1 MKLIFLDTETTGNTK
16 DDVLCQLA
24 YHELGSNTDFCE
36 LYNPGRPIPPEA
48 SAVTHITNRHVAD
61 KPKFTESK
69 DYENIKNLLEDQD
82 SILIAHNASFDIGML
97 EKEGIVPKNFIC
109 TLRVAR
115 DLDTDGKLPKYNLQ
129 YLRYA
134 LDLNVEA
141 QAHDALGDVHV
152 LRALFERLLAKMA
165 ELHGNEDLAIQK
177 MIEISSHPS
186 ILRTIN
192 FGKYAGRSLE
202 EVVKMD
208 RGYLEWLYDQK
219 RNSDQNEE
227 DWLYTLEKLLSK

>member
-24 YHELGSNTDFCE
+24 YHELGSNNDFCQ
-36 LYNPGRPIPPEA
+36 LYNPGRPIPPDA

-61 KPKFTESK
+61 KPKFIESQ
-69 DYENIKNLLEDQD
+69 DYENIKNLLEGEDAVV
-82 SILIAHNASFDIGML
+82 IAHNATFDLDML
-97 EKEGIVPKNFIC
+97 QKENIAPRNFIC

-152 LRALFERLLAKMA
+152 LRALFERLLVKMT
-165 ELHGNEDLAIQK
+165 ELHGSEEVAIQK

-192 FGKYAGRSLE
+192 FGKYAGRSLD
-202 EVVKMD
+202 EVLKMD

-219 RNSDQNEE
+219 KNSEQNEE
-227 DWLYTLEKLLSK
+227 DWLYTLEKL

>member
-24 YHELGSNTDFCE
+24 YHELGSNSDFCQ

-48 SAVTHITNRHVAD
+48 SAVTHITNRHVTD
-61 KPKFTESK
+61 KPKFTESQ
-69 DYENIKNLLEDQD
+69 DYQNIKNLLEDED
-82 SILIAHNASFDIGML
+82 VVVIAHNATFDLDML
-97 EKEGIVPKNFIC
+97 QKENIIPKNFIC

-115 DLDTDGKLPKYNLQ
+115 ELDTDGKLPKYNLQ

-152 LRALFERLLAKMA
+152 LRALFERLLAKMI
-165 ELHGNEDLAIQK
+165 ELHGNEDVAIQK

-192 FGKYAGRSLE
+192 FGKYAGRSLD
-202 EVVKMD
+202 EVLKID

-219 RNSDQNEE
+219 RNSEQNEE

>member
-24 YHELGSNTDFCE
+24 YHELGSNTDFCA
-36 LYNPGRPIPPEA
+36 LYNPGRSIPPEA
-48 SAVTHITNRHVAD
+48 SAVTHITNKHVAD
-61 KPKFTESK
+61 KPKFKESP
-69 DYENIKNLLEDQD
+69 DYENIKKLLESDD
-82 SILIAHNASFDIGML
+82 VIVVAHNAVFDLDML
-97 EKEGIVPKNFIC
+97 QKENIVPKNFIC

-141 QAHDALGDVHV
+141 QAHDALGDVLV
-152 LRALFERLLAKMA
+152 LRALFERLLAKMI
-165 ELHGNEDLAIQK
+165 ELHSNEEVAIEK
-177 MIEISSHPS
+177 MIEVSSHPS
-186 ILRTIN
+186 IFRTIG
-192 FGKYAGRSLE
+192 FGKYAGRNLD
-202 EVVKMD
+202 EVLKMD

-219 RNSDQNEE
+219 KSSEQNEE

>member
-24 YHELGSNTDFCE
+24 YHELGSNSDFCQ

-61 KPKFTESK
+61 KSKFIESQ
-69 DYENIKNLLEDQD
+69 DYENIKILLEDEE
-82 SILIAHNASFDIGML
+82 SVIVAHNATFDLGML
-97 EKEGIVPKNFIC
+97 QKENIVPRNFIC

-115 DLDTDGKLPKYNLQ
+115 DLDTDGKLSKYNLQ

-152 LRALFERLLAKMA
+152 LRALFERLLAKMI
-165 ELHGNEDLAIQK
+165 ELHGSEEVAIEK

-192 FGKYAGRSLE
+192 FGKYAGRSLD
-202 EVVKMD
+202 EVLKID

-219 RNSDQNEE
+219 RNSEQNEE
-227 DWLYTLEKLLSK
+227 DWLYTLEKLLSR

>member
-24 YHELGSNTDFCE
+24 YHELGSNSDFCQ

-61 KPKFTESK
+61 KPKFIESQ
-69 DYENIKNLLEDQD
+69 DYENIKILLEDED
-82 SILIAHNASFDIGML
+82 SVIVAHNATFDLGML
-97 EKEGIVPKNFIC
+97 QKENIVPRNFIC

-152 LRALFERLLAKMA
+152 LRALFERLLAKMI
-165 ELHGNEDLAIQK
+165 ELHGSEEVAIEK

-186 ILRTIN
+186 MLRTIN
-192 FGKYAGRSLE
+192 FGKYAGRSLD
-202 EVVKMD
+202 EVLKMD

-219 RNSDQNEE
+219 RNSEQNEE
-227 DWLYTLEKLLSK
+227 DWLYTLEKLLSR